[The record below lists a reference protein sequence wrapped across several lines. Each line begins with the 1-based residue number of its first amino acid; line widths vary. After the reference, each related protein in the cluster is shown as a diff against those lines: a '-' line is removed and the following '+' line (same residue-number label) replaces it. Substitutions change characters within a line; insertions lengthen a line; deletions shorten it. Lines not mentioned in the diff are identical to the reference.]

1 MRSDEERIRELVS
14 RWMVATKSGG
24 VDAVLELMTDD
35 AVAAGSRRQLAHACV
50 A

>member
-1 MRSDEERIRELVS
+1 MRSDEERIRELIS
-14 RWMVATKSGG
+14 RWMAATTSGD

-35 AVAAGSRRQLAHACV
+35 AVAAGSRCQFAHACV